1 MKKYSLIIGLLLS
14 ANNSLA
20 DAYDEFYVRA
30 EVGGGYFEKNA
41 SASNEK
47 KLKNSKAFIGGL
59 ALGTNMQPNLRTELM
74 ASNTFNAIEKSDG
87 KTSIVGFNNTAEQQK
102 LYRQSLILR
111 ILPDFY
117 DFGYGKLYGIGGIG
131 ISKISNTANITLTDA
146 AGANRSEF
154 SKVNPK
160 YVPSFTLGG
169 GAGFFLNENFM
180 LDVSY
185 YYLHSGTTKSK
196 EININGKQI
205 QTGKMKVNSHNIG
218 LGVRFIFN

>member
-1 MKKYSLIIGLLLS
+1 MKKYSLIIALLLS

-20 DAYDEFYVRA
+20 AAYDEFYGRA
-30 EVGGGYFEKNA
+30 EVGMGFFDKNA
-41 SASNEK
+41 SASNDK
-47 KLKNSKAFIGGL
+47 KLKNSKALIGSI
-59 ALGTNMQPNLRTELM
+59 ALGTNIQPNLRVELM
-74 ASNTFNAIEKSDG
+74 ASNTTNAIAKSDG
-87 KTSIVGFNNTAEQQK
+87 KTSVTGFNNSSEKQK
-102 LYRQSLILR
+102 LRRQSLMLR

-131 ISKISNTANITLTDA
+131 ISKISNSASIVLTDA

-185 YYLHSGTTKSK
+185 YYLHSGVTKSK
-196 EININGKQI
+196 ELNINGKQI
-205 QTGKMKVNSHNIG
+205 QTGKMKINSHNIG
-218 LGVRFIFN
+218 LGLRIIFN